1 MKKLFL
7 LPLLGLFLIV
17 PVIVFAGN
25 ELLWEKQ
32 LPFKAATINYVIK
45 GMEEGKET
53 LYIREN
59 GKERATYRETISN
72 VMGMKM
78 TNSTITIKNPDYIYT
93 YDLQKQQGFK
103 GVNPQKYMIEAY
115 NKLSKAEQEKVRENA
130 KKMGAAYTEG
140 MGGTLQPNAL
150 DILGYSCDK
159 VEILGGSSTYLI
171 HDTDITLKTE
181 MNMMGMSMTMVAES
195 VAKDKADDK
204 FFEHPVGIVAEV
216 NAQSDEMAKNMATQA
231 IAMLRDPE
239 DPKNAGMMPPKSVAG
254 GKEQMSKEEQ
264 EQMLQQME
272 QMMKGLQGKAAK

>member
-115 NKLSKAEQEKVRENA
+115 NKLSRAEQEKVRENA

-195 VAKDKADDK
+195 VAKDKADDE

-216 NAQSDEMAKNMATQA
+216 NPQSDEMAKNMATQA

-239 DPKNAGMMPPKSVAG
+239 DPKNAGMMPPKSAAG

-264 EQMLQQME
+264 EQMVQQME

>member
-7 LPLLGLFLIV
+7 LPLLGLFLLV

-53 LYIREN
+53 LYIRDN

-115 NKLSKAEQEKVRENA
+115 NKLSKAEQEMVRENA

-171 HDTDITLKTE
+171 HGTDITLKTE
-181 MNMMGMSMTMVAES
+181 MNMMGMGMTMVAES
-195 VAKDKADDK
+195 VTKDKADDT
-204 FFEHPVGIVAEV
+204 FFEHPKGIVAEV

-239 DPKNAGMMPPKSVAG
+239 DPKTAGMVPPKSAAG
-254 GKEQMSKEEQ
+254 GKKQMSKEEQ
-264 EQMLQQME
+264 EQMVQQME
-272 QMMKGLQGKAAK
+272 QMMKELQGKAAK